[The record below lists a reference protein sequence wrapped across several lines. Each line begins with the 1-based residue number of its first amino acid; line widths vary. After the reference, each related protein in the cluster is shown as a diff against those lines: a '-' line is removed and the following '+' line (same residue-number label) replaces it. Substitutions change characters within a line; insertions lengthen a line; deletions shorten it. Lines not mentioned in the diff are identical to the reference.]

1 MTDYGQDVSTYPA
14 LDTSGVN
21 ISQGRAIAECAV
33 RRLMT
38 GPDVLEYAESESID
52 LREYLSRDLT
62 DGDLFE
68 LEGEAERVL
77 ELDERVASAKAT
89 VTLASDGA
97 SFSISVA
104 ITPEE
109 GKTFV
114 LVVAVTAFTVELL
127 SVD

>member
-1 MTDYGQDVSTYPA
+1 MTDYGQDVSTYPM

-52 LREYLSRDLT
+52 LREYLSRGYT
-62 DGDLFE
+62 AEDLFE
-68 LEGEAERVL
+68 VEGDVERVL
-77 ELDERVASAKAT
+77 ELDERVASVKAT
-89 VTLASDGA
+89 VTLAADGA
-97 SFSISVA
+97 SFDVSVA

-109 GKTFV
+109 GKTFT

-127 SVD
+127 SVT

>member
-52 LREYLSRDLT
+52 LREYLSRGYT
-62 DGDLFE
+62 AEDLFE
-68 LEGEAERVL
+68 VEGDVERVL
-77 ELDERVASAKAT
+77 ELDERVASVKAT
-89 VTLASDGA
+89 VTLATDGA
-97 SFSISVA
+97 SFDVSVA

-109 GKTFV
+109 GKTFT

-127 SVD
+127 SVT